1 MDLIKVRKA
10 DDALTVALPAEIIEA
25 LGLSE
30 DDVLAVQRV
39 GDEIVLRR
47 AAPEAQQTLPLD
59 RPLSAIEL
67 MKLPLEERH
76 RLLAAAAAEAE
87 NVYRTDRDLTDFEA
101 FGEGDL
107 YDDYP
112 GEGRGLAGKV

>member
-10 DDALTVALPAEIIEA
+10 DDALTVALPAEVIEA
-25 LGLSE
+25 LGLAE

-47 AAPEAQQTLPLD
+47 ATPQAQQILPPD

-76 RLLAAAAAEAE
+76 RLLAAAAAEAAE
-87 NVYRTDRDLTDFEA
+87 EYRTNPELMEFSAALD
-101 FGEGDL
+101 GEDWEEM
-107 YDDYP
+107 D
-112 GEGRGLAGKV
+112 E